1 MLIDAD
7 LRKPRLHQVFNKEKQ
22 PGLVDYLFGEVPF
35 EKVLTVTNT
44 KNLFLITSGMIA
56 PNPAEMLDSVQME
69 NLLAKVRTEFDY
81 VVIDSSPIVAVTD
94 AEILARKVDGSILV
108 VSSNKTEKDLLNLA
122 VQLIKNDSSYLIGTV
137 LNRFSSKSGYGS
149 YYKYYYYYSSDG
161 KKKSTKKK
169 HSKT

>member
-1 MLIDAD
+1 
-7 LRKPRLHQVFNKEKQ
+7 
-22 PGLVDYLFGEVPF
+22 
-35 EKVLTVTNT
+35 
-44 KNLFLITSGMIA
+44 MIA

-122 VQLIKNDSSYLIGTV
+122 VQLIKNDNSYLIGTV
-137 LNRFSSKSGYGS
+137 LNFFSSKSGYGS